1 MRVAVYT
8 GASSGRSPRFA
19 VAAAAFGRGLA
30 EAGVEVVYGGGRV
43 GLMGAVADGA
53 LAAGGT
59 VTGVMPRSLV
69 EAEIAHLG
77 LTELIVVETLHE
89 RKAAMAERADAFI
102 ALPGGAGTLDE
113 LFEAWT
119 WQQLGVHRKP
129 VGLLDVDGFWDPLLA
144 ALDHMVA
151 AGFIRSADRL
161 LVTSDA
167 REFLAAVRSFTPP
180 EPKRGSSPAPLA
192 GA

>member
-1 MRVAVYT
+1 MRVGVYT
-8 GASSGRSPRFA
+8 GASAGRSPRF
-19 VAAAAFGRGLA
+19 VAAATAFGRGLA
-30 EAGVEVVYGGGRV
+30 EAGVEIVYGGGRV
-43 GLMGAVADGA
+43 GLMGAVADAA
-53 LAAGGT
+53 LAAGGA

-69 EAEIAHLG
+69 EAEIAHTG
-77 LTELIVVETLHE
+77 VTELVVVESLHE
-89 RKAAMAERADAFI
+89 RKAAMAERSDAFI

-129 VGLLDVDGFWDPLLA
+129 VGLLEVDGFWAPLLA

-151 AGFIRSADRL
+151 EGFIRAADRL
-161 LVTSDA
+161 LVAADA
-167 REFLAAVRSFTPP
+167 EEFLAAVRSFIPP
-180 EPKRGSSPAPLA
+180 EAKWTNAPVPLA